1 MADSE
6 QPIQLPEA
14 PFPAPPPFWKHFTLA
29 NEEKLK
35 QIDQSE
41 NADAKLPLPL
51 AYLRPPPPPAS
62 SAETYT
68 TFGQNQVIDP
78 SQLSSL
84 PLDQLFFD
92 PNDPNLDH
100 AFLLRKLNKSILLN
114 FLELTSTLALDPLE
128 HAGKMDDIRRLFLN
142 VHVVINM
149 YRPHQARESTKDLL
163 QEILEDGQREI
174 DECEAIKG
182 RIQSFLDQVATLQPA
197 DVATTVTTEKHAVK
211 PSIVKEDKIALQ
223 QKLWEDIKNI

>member
-1 MADSE
+1 MAEPE
-6 QPIQLPEA
+6 QPPQLPEA

-35 QIDQSE
+35 QIDQSG
-41 NADAKLPLPL
+41 NSDAKLPLPL
-51 AYLRPPPPPAS
+51 AYLRPPPPPAA

-68 TFGQNQVIDP
+68 TFGQDQVIDP

-84 PLDQLFFD
+84 PLDQLLFD
-92 PNDPNLDH
+92 PNDPHLDH

-114 FLELTSTLALDPLE
+114 FLELTSTLALDPSQ
-128 HAGKMDDIRRLFLN
+128 HADKMDDIRRLFLN

-149 YRPHQARESTKDLL
+149 YRPHQSRESTKDLL

-174 DECEAIKG
+174 DECEAMKG
-182 RIQSFLDQVATLQPA
+182 RIQTFLDQVATLPSA
-197 DVATTVTTEKHAVK
+197 DVATSDSTRTDTVK
-211 PSIVKEDKIALQ
+211 PLGDKEDKITLQ